1 MKRLATIA
9 TAALA
14 AMLGGPACQ
23 QDAATIVVVNVAA
36 DADVP
41 PISQLRVT
49 VSNAGVGEV
58 KLYPQRAGAAPIGLP
73 TAFSLSLP
81 TSRAGELDIALD
93 GLDAGGAAVASG
105 AGSVTLVAGATATLS
120 LTLSAGAS
128 LCGNGRLDPGEQCD
142 DGNRVSDATCS
153 FVCLLPAGT
162 GGTGGQGGQGG
173 RGGQGG
179 QGDTGGAT
187 GTGGGGAGGAG
198 HCTTELLSDGNFDS
212 LANPWTSVTSGRAL
226 IYNQG
231 SVDPQVAPQAQSAPN
246 FAWLGYNVYSETV
259 ILSQPIVIPESALS
273 LTLSGYVEITTDEG
287 GGPSDFG
294 YVELLLDGATTPL
307 ESWSNVDAPASSD
320 WTFFTAT
327 VPVGTAAGAAGTFQ
341 LRVVMDDG
349 TNTSFFFDTLSLA
362 ASSCP
367 NP

>member
-1 MKRLATIA
+1 MKRPVSIA
-9 TAALA
+9 TVLVAL
-14 AMLGGPACQ
+14 LGGLGCQ

-36 DADVP
+36 DADVLP
-41 PISQLRVT
+41 VSQLRVT
-49 VSNAGVGEV
+49 VSNAGMDEV
-58 KLYPQRAGAAPIGLP
+58 KLYPQRAGAAPIGMP
-73 TAFSLSLP
+73 TAFSLTLP
-81 TSRAGELDIALD
+81 TARAGELDIALD
-93 GLDAGGAAVASG
+93 GLDAGGTAVASG
-105 AGSVTLVAGATATLS
+105 AGSVTLVPGATATLS
-120 LTLSAGAS
+120 LTLSAGAA

-142 DGNRVSDATCS
+142 DGNRASDGTCN
-153 FVCLLPAGT
+153 FVCQLT
-162 GGTGGQGGQGG
+162 TGQGGQGG

-179 QGDTGGAT
+179 IAGQGGRGGQAGDMGGAT
-187 GTGGGGAGGAG
+187 GTGGAA

-212 LANPWTSVTSGRAL
+212 LVNPWTSVTSGRAL

-231 SVDPQVAPQAQSAPN
+231 GVDPSVAPQAQSAPN

-259 ILSQPIVIPESALS
+259 ILSQPIVIPENALS

-294 YVELLLDGATTPL
+294 YVELLLGGATTPL
-307 ESWSNVDAPASSD
+307 ESWSNIDAPTTSV

-367 NP
+367 GP